1 MKVLSLKSNGISA
14 AFLGSAQSRSG
25 EVLAQLERGELRV
38 VYVTPE
44 FVTESVAALSSRL
57 RTAAITCVAVDEAH
71 CVSQWGHDFR
81 PSYRKLGNLKTLF
94 PGVPILALT
103 GDFWVV
109 LLRDCVNITLQPP
122 PHPKCSRTSAPAS
135 A

>member
-109 LLRDCVNITLQPP
+109 LLRDCV
-122 PHPKCSRTSAPAS
+122 KC
-135 A
+135 